1 MAFSMKPLNV
11 CKLVYIS
18 AITLTFSNFLETSKS
33 TLRLTM
39 NKEDFEYIL
48 MWKSG
53 NSSRMPACYT
63 VMYRM
68 KSNFGCNLHTMGAT
82 SKSAVKGQEQVN
94 SYNSRSQ
101 ESQEPDHHVLGP
113 RELATCPAFSET
125 DAQRTSVKQ
134 DLSGIKSYFNH
145 TVQECAN
152 ITRPLCNLTNE
163 FADFCQGTA
172 LIIVQQ
178 DTSNEI
184 NYSDILP
191 FNPYTQRCFKPPQFN
206 ISVCQN
212 CVNVTVK
219 LSPLL
224 LKIYQNLDYRIT
236 AKTDGLKENRIDNT
250 SKQDSF
256 FTILEDLH
264 PNKNY
269 CIAVEVSKGFNQ
281 QCTPTIPK
289 CIMLDSSNRKD
300 YTKLSILAPAIL
312 ALVLVV
318 VVCLYKVG
326 CIHFK
331 RRTVPSILNI
341 KSNLACL
348 VSEPDLEK
356 ICDVQ
361 VQESEVQQHSD
372 DETSESDAESNFDTK
387 CDIFNQITPFSEV
400 DITQKIFTGC
410 SATTNEVTR
419 TLAEKNQ
426 NDIDKG
432 SPITPL
438 YPSEVNSGHVGESE
452 RTVCLNVNL
461 NTVKLGISDKK
472 LDFSTFDH
480 EDILDLNESRISE
493 FEPNHITEMP
503 DSQSFD
509 VQSPLC
515 SWENLSVSGESES
528 SYSETECT
536 SGYMRRCIHVK

>member
-1 MAFSMKPLNV
+1 MKQ
-11 CKLVYIS
+11 
-18 AITLTFSNFLETSKS
+18 
-33 TLRLTM
+33 
-39 NKEDFEYIL
+39 EDFEYIL
-48 MWKSG
+48 FWKPG

-63 VMYRM
+63 VMYIM
-68 KSNFGCNLHTMGAT
+68 KRNFGCNLYTMRAK

-101 ESQEPDHHVLGP
+101 ESQDSDHHVLGP
-113 RELATCPAFSET
+113 GELATCPAFSET
-125 DAQRTSVKQ
+125 DAQRTSMKQ
-134 DLSGIKSYFNH
+134 NLSGIKSNFKI
-145 TVQECAN
+145 VQECTN
-152 ITRPLCNLTNE
+152 ISRPFCNLTNE
-163 FADFCQGTA
+163 FADFCQGNA
-172 LIIVQQ
+172 FIIVQQ

-184 NYSDILP
+184 NYSDILQ
-191 FNPYTQRCFKPPQFN
+191 FSPYTQRCFRPPQFN

-212 CVNVTVK
+212 CVNVTMK

-224 LKIYQNLDYRIT
+224 LKIYQKLDYRIT
-236 AKTDGLKENRIDNT
+236 VKTDGLKENRIDNT

-269 CIAVEVSKGFNQ
+269 CIAVEVSTGFNH

-289 CIMLDSSNRKD
+289 CIMLDSNNRKD
-300 YTKLSILAPAIL
+300 YIKLSILAPVIL
-312 ALVLVV
+312 SGVLAFVV
-318 VVCLYKVG
+318 FLHKVG
-326 CIHFK
+326 FIHFK
-331 RRTVPSILNI
+331 RRTTPSLLNI
-341 KSNLACL
+341 KSNLAYL

-372 DETSESDAESNFDTK
+372 DENSESDAESNFDTK

-400 DITQKIFTGC
+400 DITQKIFTAC

-432 SPITPL
+432 NPFTPL

-452 RTVCLNVNL
+452 CTDCLNVNL
-461 NTVKLGISDKK
+461 NTVKLGISNKK

-480 EDILDLNESRISE
+480 EDILDLNESCISDA
-493 FEPNHITEMP
+493 FEQNHITEMP

-515 SWENLSVSGESES
+515 PWENLSVSGESES

-536 SGYMRRCIHVK
+536 SGYMRR